1 MIWITTFIEV
11 LTPPVEI
18 CLQCSKILTRH
29 NNPFK
34 VTVFETKRANSALE
48 LTLRFN
54 DYGYATYGKKK
65 KKLAIGITKISDLL
79 LKQQMDVLVFLMTS
93 PQGNL
98 ISWYCTG
105 CDDTS

>member
-48 LTLRFN
+48 LTLIFN

-65 KKLAIGITKISDLL
+65 TGYRYYKDQRPLIEATDGCVGLPDDKPTGQLNWL
-79 LKQQMDVLVFLMTS
+79 VLYWL
-93 PQGNL
+93 
-98 ISWYCTG
+98 
-105 CDDTS
+105 